1 LLKSNME
8 KKNGSNIKTMN
19 YKILF
24 IEDDP
29 FLSDIYMTKFE
40 EVGYDIDISN
50 DGEEGLKKI
59 RENKPDIVLLDIVLP
74 KRSGL
79 EILEEIK
86 NDSTLKHIPVLIL
99 SNLGMDQ
106 NFDKAKSLGAAG
118 YLVKSQYTPSEVVAE
133 VEKILKA
140 KN

>member
-1 LLKSNME
+1 MLKSNME

-74 KRSGL
+74 KKSGL

>member
-1 LLKSNME
+1 MK
-8 KKNGSNIKTMN
+8 

-40 EVGYDIDISN
+40 EVGYDIDIAN
-50 DGEEGLKKI
+50 DGEAGLEKI
-59 RENKPDIVLLDIVLP
+59 KQTKPDIILLDIVLP
-74 KRSGL
+74 GKNGL
-79 EILEEIK
+79 EVLEEIK
-86 NDSTLKHIPVLIL
+86 KDSTLKDMPVLIL

-133 VEKILKA
+133 GEKILKA

>member
-1 LLKSNME
+1 
-8 KKNGSNIKTMN
+8 MN
-19 YKILF
+19 YKIIF

-40 EVGYDIDISN
+40 EVGYDIDMAG

-59 RENKPDIVLLDIVLP
+59 REIKPDIVLLDIVLP
-74 KRSGL
+74 KKNGL
-79 EILEEIK
+79 EVLEEIK
-86 NDSTLKHIPVLIL
+86 NDDALKHIPVLVL
-99 SNLGMDQ
+99 SNLGIDQ

-133 VEKILKA
+133 VEKILKERT
-140 KN
+140 N

>member
-1 LLKSNME
+1 
-8 KKNGSNIKTMN
+8 MN

-29 FLSDIYMTKFE
+29 FLSEIYMTKFE

-133 VEKILKA
+133 VERILKA

>member
-1 LLKSNME
+1 ME

>member
-1 LLKSNME
+1 MLKSNME